1 MVHVLS
7 HICLQGPQ
15 CSSMTT
21 VPFRAL
27 PSPLSSLRRGALPGL
42 VKSRSAS
49 GSPTGTT
56 QGRSV
61 IPLHSHPRPHMPRF
75 PQPGPAGT
83 RALWIPAAAGR
94 TTEVGGSN
102 CVNTSPLCLREELRA
117 SPGQPPHWPSAKPS
131 SAQDPSVA
139 LVPVVSP
146 ACLSFS
152 SMIYHIGSC
161 QLPDKL
167 CPVSPLG
174 LCSGH
179 SLRLIYTSQLQPG

>member
-1 MVHVLS
+1 M
-7 HICLQGPQ
+7 
-15 CSSMTT
+15 
-21 VPFRAL
+21 VPFPAL
-27 PSPLSSLRRGALPGL
+27 PSPLSSLSRGFLLGQ

-56 QGRSV
+56 QGKSV
-61 IPLHSHPRPHMPRF
+61 IPPRPHPHMPRS
-75 PQPGPAGT
+75 PLPGPAGT
-83 RALWIPAAAGR
+83 QALWIPAAAGR

-117 SPGQPPHWPSAKPS
+117 SPGQPPCWPSAKPS

-139 LVPVVSP
+139 LVPAVSP
-146 ACLSFS
+146 ACMSLP

-161 QLPDKL
+161 QLPHKL

-174 LCSGH
+174 LCSGSFLCLMYTLPSS
-179 SLRLIYTSQLQPG
+179 SLANSF